1 MNQEAPCS
9 IIGAVE
15 VTMFFFVVVCR
26 AATREAGLK
35 GLIRAFT
42 QEVMSNYVEN
52 KYVYF
57 LSLNMSS
64 LLLHFFDL
72 I

>member
-1 MNQEAPCS
+1 
-9 IIGAVE
+9 
-15 VTMFFFVVVCR
+15 MFFYVVVCR

-35 GLIRAFT
+35 GLIRAFS

-52 KYVYF
+52 KYVYS
-57 LSLNMSS
+57 LSLYMSS
-64 LLLHFFDL
+64 LLLLLYDL

>member
-1 MNQEAPCS
+1 
-9 IIGAVE
+9 
-15 VTMFFFVVVCR
+15 MFFYVVVCR

-57 LSLNMSS
+57 LSLYMSS
-64 LLLHFFDL
+64 LLLLFLSL
-72 I
+72 IKLNLIVSVVHQGVGG